1 MAGRQP
7 HDLVF
12 GPYATGNS
20 GGAVALN
27 YATVGITTPRMVKG
41 KTPLGDA
48 TFLAMSEHP
57 HFNTPAHKQRVNEDG
72 GESRGCAASQSRASY

>member
-1 MAGRQP
+1 M
-7 HDLVF
+7 
-12 GPYATGNS
+12 
-20 GGAVALN
+20 ALN

-57 HFNTPAHKQRVNEDG
+57 HFNTPVHK
-72 GESRGCAASQSRASY
+72 